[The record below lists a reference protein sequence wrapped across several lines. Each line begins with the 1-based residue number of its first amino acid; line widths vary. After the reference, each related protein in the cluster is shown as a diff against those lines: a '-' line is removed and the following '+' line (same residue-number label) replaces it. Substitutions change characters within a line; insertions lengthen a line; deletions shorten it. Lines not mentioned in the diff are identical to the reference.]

1 MIYGLAKGKRSKD
14 DALMF
19 GNAIEDKYVAAMNNE
34 LTPYYALIMCILA
47 AFFPKRWSVFKY
59 IYSFKWGTLNYFL
72 FDEREIEKFT
82 AMKERSAVTKGLV
95 YITSWVCTLISILV
109 GVVYCLVMIYIQKTL
124 TTYFQGKIPQADL
137 TVNAVISLVNT
148 VLVNLVINPMFEHTS
163 WKLTEWER
171 HHFDSG
177 KRAAQDSL
185 SYLMYLKKL

>member
-1 MIYGLAKGKRSKD
+1 MIYGLAKENRSPD

-82 AMKERSAVTKGLV
+82 AMKERSAVTKRLV
-95 YITSWVCTLISILV
+95 YITSWVCTFLSILF
-109 GVVYCLVMIYIQKTL
+109 GVVYCLIMIYIQRTL
-124 TTYFQGKIPQADL
+124 STYFQDKISQADL
-137 TVNAVISLVNT
+137 TVSAAISLVNT
-148 VLVNLVINPMFEHTS
+148 ILVNLVINPMFERTS
-163 WKLTEWER
+163 LMLTEWER

-177 KRAAQDSL
+177 KRTAGFTFILDVL
-185 SYLMYLKKL
+185 